1 MDGITAIAAILI
13 ASFAIDR
20 LVTGTLFVLSF
31 IKSFNRVFPDPALE
45 QDAVARTAAEKKRTL
60 LYFTLAALVA
70 LGVVVGYGNVSILA
84 AVGFSTINPK
94 LDRILTGLVLIGG
107 AERLADILKWGAAG
121 GIQRASA
128 ESKPLEI
135 TGKLIL
141 EDSAGRKVT
150 VGPGGN

>member
-31 IKSFNRVFPDPALE
+31 SKAFNRLFPDPALA
-45 QDAVARTAAEKKRTL
+45 QDAPTHSAAEKKRTL
-60 LYFTLAALVA
+60 LYFILAGLVA
-70 LGVVVGYGNVSILA
+70 LGIVVGYGNVSILA

-107 AERLADILKWGAAG
+107 AERIADILKWGVG
-121 GIQRASA
+121 GGVQRASR
-128 ESKPLEI
+128 ESQPLEI
-135 TGKLIL
+135 TGKLIRK
-141 EDSAGRKVT
+141 AGT
-150 VGPGGN
+150 